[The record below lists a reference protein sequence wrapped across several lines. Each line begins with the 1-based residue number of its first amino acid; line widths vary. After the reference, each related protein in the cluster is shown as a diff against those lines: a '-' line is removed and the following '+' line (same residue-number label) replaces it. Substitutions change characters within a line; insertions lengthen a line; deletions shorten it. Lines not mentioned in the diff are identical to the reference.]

1 MTGRTP
7 ASGGDGDGDG
17 AEEGR
22 LAGSSDGDRGASG
35 AAGGASGA
43 STNAEYETAPDTDRE
58 AAPNDERSWLTDLWY
73 RSGVG
78 VGVVAGDV
86 LLTLFL
92 GSVTVVGIDGT
103 SVASSSSAGIVP
115 WYVYAFSVLGA
126 LGFVF
131 TALIEELGRS
141 TFEVL
146 HYNFRLPAALP
157 LGVGIYLFSDILLGE
172 VAADVP
178 LVVGLVFLSGM
189 YVNLAYRQLGALA
202 RRLLPGGREGES
214 SRGEESQDE
223 DGTRR
228 GDEEGDGEGGG
239 ARTDAS
245 GGR

>member
-1 MTGRTP
+1 MTGETS
-7 ASGGDGDGDG
+7 ASGTGGDGADEGVLAGSSGGDGG
-17 AEEGR
+17 ASG
-22 LAGSSDGDRGASG
+22 AASG
-35 AAGGASGA
+35 AAGG
-43 STNAEYETAPDTDRE
+43 STTAEGGTAPEAGRE
-58 AAPNDERSWLTDLWY
+58 AAPDDERGRLAGPWY
-73 RSGVG
+73 RSAVG
-78 VGVVAGDV
+78 VGVVLADV

-92 GSVTVVGIDGT
+92 GGVTIVGVDGT
-103 SVASSSSAGIVP
+103 GVGSGPFAGIVP

-131 TALIEELGRS
+131 TALIEEFGRS

-172 VAADVP
+172 AAADVP

-202 RRLLPGGREGES
+202 RRLLPGVGES
-214 SRGEESQDE
+214 SRSDGTRDE
-223 DGTRR
+223 DGTRP
-228 GDEEGDGEGGG
+228 GDAEGGG
-239 ARTDAS
+239 EGDAPRTD

>member
-1 MTGRTP
+1 MTGETS
-7 ASGGDGDGDG
+7 ASGTGGDV
-17 AEEGR
+17 AEEGG
-22 LAGSSDGDRGASG
+22 LAGSSGGDRGASG
-35 AAGGASGA
+35 AASGASGE
-43 STNAEYETAPDTDRE
+43 STTAEGGTAPEAGRE
-58 AAPNDERSWLTDLWY
+58 AAPNGERSWLTGPWY
-73 RSGVG
+73 RSAVG
-78 VGVVAGDV
+78 IGVVLADV

-92 GSVTVVGIDGT
+92 GGVTIVGVGGT
-103 SVASSSSAGIVP
+103 GVGSGPFAGIVP

-131 TALIEELGRS
+131 TALIEEFGRS

-172 VAADVP
+172 AAADVP

-214 SRGEESQDE
+214 SRG
-223 DGTRR
+223 DGTR
-228 GDEEGDGEGGG
+228 DEEGTQPGDAEGDAEGD
-239 ARTDAS
+239 APRTD

>member
-1 MTGRTP
+1 MTGQTP
-7 ASGGDGDGDG
+7 ASGPEGDG
-17 AEEGR
+17 ADEGV
-22 LAGSSDGDRGASG
+22 LEGSSGGDREVSD
-35 AAGGASGA
+35 AAGGASGE
-43 STNAEYETAPDTDRE
+43 STDAERETAPDAGPETARD
-58 AAPNDERSWLTDLWY
+58 AERGWLVGPWY

-78 VGVVAGDV
+78 IGVVVADV
-86 LLTLFL
+86 LLTLSL
-92 GSVTVVGIDGT
+92 GGVTIVGLDGT
-103 SVASSSSAGIVP
+103 GVASGPPPGIVP

-131 TALIEELGRS
+131 TALIEEFGRS

-172 VAADVP
+172 TTADVP

-202 RRLLPGGREGES
+202 RRLLPGGREGNGR
-214 SRGEESQDE
+214 RGAETRNE

-228 GDEEGDGEGGG
+228 DDAGGDDEGDPP
-239 ARTDAS
+239 RTD
-245 GGR
+245 GGQ